1 MSRLES
7 CNLIESIMLNS
18 SGLNTSEENQA
29 DRGTSTSHLNVS
41 NDSGML
47 QNKQFLVI
55 SILVIA
61 LGVLCVSVV
70 LVSLVYSSKIP
81 FGLSSNNSSQSM
93 PNTSPSDSSG
103 TSKSD
108 SSESKDYFVMSSYYF
123 YYVSKVLYSN
133 VPIASDKFNVHYDS
147 ESSKLEYRLGNELVM
162 DRPYGFVDYSDYDTC
177 LRRLPAHPVVSM
189 DGTRLYYVDT
199 NEPNKVKMMDTNK
212 NVSVIYTAP
221 EPENFVA
228 SIALNKNN
236 DLAYTIL
243 EKNPLDCQLG
253 DQGPWVSVA
262 GYHLINGKTYKINDG
277 QRSLSFQR
285 IIEFGDNYFIAAPD
299 FNGLGV
305 GPVGPSLYRINGDD
319 TNLVMTFGS
328 VVYRGRNY
336 VILYGESLV
345 RLGFFKSVL
354 KINLDDGSVETVLG
368 KDTVGKEIFIFNFG
382 DFSPVA
388 YPDGR
393 IEFRYIDKLSD
404 VDDFEDSSKQNDV
417 MNRASTFVYYVN
429 R

>member
-1 MSRLES
+1 MSD
-7 CNLIESIMLNS
+7 LND
-18 SGLNTSEENQA
+18 LNTSKENQL
-29 DRGTSTSHLNVS
+29 DKNISTHLGLSRYLNT
-41 NDSGML
+41 L
-47 QNKQFLVI
+47 QNKQ
-55 SILVIA
+55 ILVIA
-61 LGVLCVSVV
+61 VGVMCVSVV
-70 LVSLVYSSKIP
+70 LVSLAYFGKIP
-81 FGLSSNNSSQSM
+81 FRFSQNNSNQSM
-93 PNTSPSDSSG
+93 SNTSTSDSSD

-108 SSESKDYFVMSSYYF
+108 SSANNGYFVMPSYYF
-123 YYVSKVLYSN
+123 YYVSDVLYPS
-133 VPIASDKFNVHYDS
+133 VPIASDRFSVHYDS

-162 DRPYGFVDYSDYDTC
+162 ERPYLFEDYSKSDTC
-177 LRRLPAHPVVSM
+177 PSRLPAHPVVSM

-199 NEPNKVKMMDTNK
+199 NEPNKVKIMDTNK
-212 NVSVIYTAP
+212 NISVIYAAP

-253 DQGPWVSVA
+253 DEGPWVRVA
-262 GYHLINGKTYKINDG
+262 GYHLINGRTYKINDG
-277 QRSLSFQR
+277 QRSLAFQR
-285 IIEFGDNYFIAAPD
+285 IVEFGDNYFIAAPD

-328 VVYRGRNY
+328 VVYRGKNY

-345 RLGFFKSVL
+345 RPGLFKSVL
-354 KINLDDGSVETVLG
+354 RINLDDGSIETVLG
-368 KDTVGKEIFIFNFG
+368 RDTVGKEIFIFNFG

-388 YPDGR
+388 HPDGR
-393 IEFRYIDKLSD
+393 IEFRYTDKFSD
-404 VDDFEDSSKQNDV
+404 VEDFEDPSKQNDV
-417 MNRASTFVYYVN
+417 MNRAYTFVYNVN